1 MGKSKKENKSSNAT
15 ESVTLKKE
23 VSVLQGV
30 SIVVGVIIGSGI
42 FVSPVGV
49 LKHTKSVG
57 LSFIMWTITGLFSA
71 LGKPPRLLILSRR
84 RRHRVR

>member
-1 MGKSKKENKSSNAT
+1 MGFFKKKAKETDPSQ
-15 ESVTLKKE
+15 SVTLKKE

-49 LKHTKSVG
+49 LTYTKSVG
-57 LSFIMWTITGLFSA
+57 LSFILWT
-71 LGKPPRLLILSRR
+71 
-84 RRHRVR
+84 